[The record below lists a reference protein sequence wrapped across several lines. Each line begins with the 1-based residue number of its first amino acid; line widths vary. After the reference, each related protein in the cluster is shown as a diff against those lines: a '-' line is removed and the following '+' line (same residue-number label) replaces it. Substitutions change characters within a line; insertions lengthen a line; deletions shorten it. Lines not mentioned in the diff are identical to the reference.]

1 MSITLPPPIAA
12 TTSAPCSRPAATA
25 ARARATV
32 GSPATGNTTA
42 GRPSPASRSA
52 CRPGLAPV
60 QASTREPQPANSA
73 GSSAD
78 RPAPTYPARGGELE
92 RFHARR
98 HPGPAPAAQSP
109 LPAGKTAEN
118 LVEARG
124 CAIISAT
131 VSRQV
136 A

>member
-1 MSITLPPPIAA
+1 MPARACPGAGQHPRAA
-12 TTSAPCSRPAATA
+12 GGQQRGQLRRPA
-25 ARARATV
+25 
-32 GSPATGNTTA
+32 G
-42 GRPSPASRSA
+42 
-52 CRPGLAPV
+52 
-60 QASTREPQPANSA
+60 
-73 GSSAD
+73 AD
-78 RPAPTYPARGGELE
+78 DHPARGGELE
-92 RFHARR
+92 RFHARAAY
-98 HPGPAPAAQSP
+98 PGPAPAAQSP

>member
-1 MSITLPPPIAA
+1 M
-12 TTSAPCSRPAATA
+12 
-25 ARARATV
+25 
-32 GSPATGNTTA
+32 GSPVTGNTTA

-52 CRPGLAPV
+52 CRAGLAPV
-60 QASTREPQPANSA
+60 QASTREPQAANSA

-78 RPAPTYPARGGELE
+78 RPAPTITRPAVANSNASIPRAAY
-92 RFHARR
+92 R
-98 HPGPAPAAQSP
+98 GPAPTAQSP

-131 VSRQV
+131 VSRQL